1 MRRTIIKR
9 APNPIVYVIG
19 MYING
24 ISKTENTIVKMGC
37 LLLLL
42 NKKDTIAV
50 ANPTRNIIPKTKT
63 IIVTAASIIICSL
76 KK

>member
-1 MRRTIIKR
+1 MRRTIIRR